1 MSAIGREWT
10 HNVHREHVPGSIGL
24 DGPCRLQTVAII
36 APELALWATLCD
48 LYADAATSLV
58 GVAVAKQLSQG
69 LATEMG
75 G

>member
-10 HNVHREHVPGSIGL
+10 HNIHLERVPGSIGL
-24 DGPCRLQTVAII
+24 DGPCRLQTVAIV
-36 APELALWATLCD
+36 ATELTLWATLCD
-48 LYADAATSLV
+48 LYADAATSLA
-58 GVAVAKQLSQG
+58 GVAVAKQLPQG